1 MIVSVALVSFL
12 FYKYMRTFKFYPLNR
27 VGSFNACI
35 LHKKNKNARIEK
47 MGENELLIRQ

>member
-35 LHKKNKNARIEK
+35 LHKKKQECEDREDGGK
-47 MGENELLIRQ
+47 